1 MSNKHLGESFDDF
14 LMDEGAFEEVKTQ
27 ALTEVLNWMMEEM
40 ESQEI
45 SKSQLANQMGTSRS
59 QVDRLMNRDVDDVK
73 LSTVVKA
80 AHAFGKT
87 VSITLVDIND

>member
-14 LMDEGAFEEVKTQ
+14 LIAEGAYEEVKTQ
-27 ALTEVLNWMMEEM
+27 ALTDVLNWMMEEM
-40 ESQEI
+40 ERQEM
-45 SKSQLANQMGTSRS
+45 SKTQLASQMGTSRS
-59 QVDRLMNRDVDDVK
+59 QVDRLINRDVDDVK

-87 VSITLVDIND
+87 LRSR